1 MPELPEVETTLR
13 GIRPYLEGERVQR
26 LLVRE
31 PRLRLPIAPETA
43 DLVQGQRIGAL
54 SRRSKY
60 ILMGL
65 ERGTLIVHL
74 GMSGSLR
81 VVPPSS
87 PPRRHDHLDLVLSD
101 QRCLRFHDPRRFG
114 IFLWTAETP
123 EVAERQHPLLSHLG
137 PEPLGERFD
146 GDDLYAASRGR
157 RVAIKSFIMDA
168 SVVVGVGNI
177 YANES
182 LFLAGI
188 HPARLCCRV
197 GRARYRLLAE
207 TIRRVLADAIAQ
219 GGTTLRDFVQEDGQ
233 PGYFAQSLRVYGR
246 EGEPCKQCGEPVRQR
261 RIGQRSSFYCP
272 RCQH

>member
-13 GIRPYLEGERVQR
+13 GIRPHLEGERVQR
-26 LLVRE
+26 LQVRE
-31 PRLRLPIAPETA
+31 PRLRVPIAPETA
-43 DLVQGQRIGAL
+43 DLVEGQRIRAL

-60 ILMGL
+60 ILIGL

-81 VVPPSS
+81 VVPTSS
-87 PPRRHDHLDLVLSD
+87 PPRRHDHLDLVLTD

-114 IFLWTAETP
+114 IFLWTP
-123 EVAERQHPLLSHLG
+123 EPPEIAERQHPLLSHLG

-146 GDDLYAASRGR
+146 GDYLYGASRGR

-188 HPARLCCRV
+188 HPARLCGRV
-197 GRARYRLLAE
+197 GRERYRRLAG
-207 TIRRVLADAIAQ
+207 TIRRVLADSITQ

-246 EGEPCKQCGEPVRQR
+246 EGEACKQCGEPIRQR